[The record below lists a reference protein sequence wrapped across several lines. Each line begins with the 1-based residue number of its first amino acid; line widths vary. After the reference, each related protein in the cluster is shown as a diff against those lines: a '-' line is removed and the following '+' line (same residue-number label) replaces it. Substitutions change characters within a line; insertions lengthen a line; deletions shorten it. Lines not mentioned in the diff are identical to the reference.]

1 MVRVGQQ
8 NPGWPRDAVEMSCR
22 VLLAWAQI
30 CVLLALAITMS
41 SPGASSS
48 GATASSVREKSMP
61 SCQVARRGVPSGLPQ
76 TTAVLLVAPEP
87 SSLTT
92 KSVRP
97 SASMSPVTRRRSGDW
112 PPGNKSVRPSAGA
125 KAGRNT
131 G

>member
-1 MVRVGQQ
+1 VGRVGLQ

-76 TTAVLLVAPEP
+76 KTAVLLVAPEP
-87 SSLTT
+87 SSLSTC
-92 KSVRP
+92 
-97 SASMSPVTRRRSGDW
+97 SPCHVVTAA
-112 PPGNKSVRPSAGA
+112 PV
-125 KAGRNT
+125 
-131 G
+131 